1 MGMTAG
7 TCAIATNS
15 DGTAAITGTGLA
27 VALATALVANDPQL
41 PQLVPLPSLG
51 QKTSPFSPSAPA
63 TAALIA
69 AQKTSVSA
77 IYTHYQGQAN
87 SLAVIVTY
95 IQAHGAIT
103 VSVPAAGLD
112 DSGGHACTGT
122 ATGTGSIS

>member
-15 DGTAAITGTGLA
+15 DGTPAITGTGLA

-41 PQLVPLPSLG
+41 AQLVPLPSLG
-51 QKTSPFSPSAPA
+51 QKTAPFTPLAPA

-69 AQKTSVSA
+69 ARKTSISA
-77 IYTHYQGQAN
+77 LYAHYQGQAN

-95 IQAHGAIT
+95 IQAHAA
-103 VSVPAAGLD
+103 VAVPAAGIK
-112 DSGGHACTGT
+112 DSVGGNCTGSGS
-122 ATGTGSIS
+122 GTIS